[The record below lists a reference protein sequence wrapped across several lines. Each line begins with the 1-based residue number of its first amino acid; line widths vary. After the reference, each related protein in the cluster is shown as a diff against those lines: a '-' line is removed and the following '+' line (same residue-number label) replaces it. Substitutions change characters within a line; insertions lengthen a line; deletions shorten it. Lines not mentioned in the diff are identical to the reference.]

1 MAELLAANQI
11 TIAKVLDGSEG
22 PQGPQGEQGPQGI
35 QGPQGEKGEQGI
47 QGEQGPKGDTGA
59 TGATGATGSTG
70 ATGATGATGSAPEGI
85 VEISIE
91 AISYLNQTA
100 TLRAVLF
107 VDGVVT
113 TPTGYQW
120 SYGTDL
126 VEIADETSQTIDNTA
141 AAAGGLGLK
150 ARYNCAVTW

>member
-11 TIAKVLDGSEG
+11 TIAKVLDGEKG
-22 PQGPQGEQGPQGI
+22 EKGEQGPQG
-35 QGPQGEKGEQGI
+35 
-47 QGEQGPKGDTGA
+47 PK
-59 TGATGATGSTG
+59 G

-113 TPTGYQW
+113 TATGYQW

-126 VEIADETSQTIDNTA
+126 VEIADETSQTIDITA
-141 AAAGGLGLK
+141 ASADGLGLK